1 MRTVKIEFASRAF
14 VIEEGMLVIYDI
26 PAAGLSLTTGIGI
39 DAQPEEQVT
48 GSALPMLGLFPSQ
61 LLSDGTTVLIDRPG
75 EIRGMLAASKVRRYD
90 GSVFS
95 AAMEFKHEITP
106 AELRSGLAVI
116 DINGYK
122 ELVIRV
128 RDTLQ
133 RPLAI
138 SIISLLRYEVEGSL
152 DLHTNEDGNLR
163 CSCRLDTTVFG
174 HQEVLQCNLTSRNRN
189 PTREES
195 KCRQAIVR

>member
-75 EIRGMLAASKVRRYD
+75 EIAECWQHQKSVGTMGVSFQRRWN
-90 GSVFS
+90 SN
-95 AAMEFKHEITP
+95 MK
-106 AELRSGLAVI
+106 
-116 DINGYK
+116 
-122 ELVIRV
+122 
-128 RDTLQ
+128 
-133 RPLAI
+133 
-138 SIISLLRYEVEGSL
+138 
-152 DLHTNEDGNLR
+152 
-163 CSCRLDTTVFG
+163 
-174 HQEVLQCNLTSRNRN
+174 
-189 PTREES
+189 
-195 KCRQAIVR
+195 